1 MTMDADTAS
10 AAHAAC
16 KRYAARLPLAPDA
29 RQRLVA
35 AAAGAASV
43 QAALA
48 GMHEAL
54 AEEAA
59 AAHPAY
65 ASVGRRLQMAWS
77 EAPAADPPFVVRDAN
92 GRPRLATAPALQRTS
107 MVPDAWLGRPAGRLA
122 RWTRRAK
129 ERLFGRRGRL
139 ASSKAL
145 EPQAPP
151 AQPRPWKGAGRW
163 RRSLLTLLVAAQ
175 TVVASYY
182 MSVVL
187 PYHGTRP
194 LELAALIVYAL
205 LFAWI
210 SFGFWTAMMGFVS
223 LLAGRGRYD
232 LERETPSDQPLAP
245 EARTAVVMAI
255 CNEDVRR
262 VYAGLR
268 ATWESLAATDVAAH
282 FDLFI
287 LSDTSDPD
295 TRVAELVAWRQLCA
309 QVAGFGRI
317 FYRHRT
323 VRIKRKSG
331 NISDFCRR
339 WGSRY
344 RYMVVLDADSV
355 MSGHCL
361 KRLAQIMEAH
371 PGAGIVQTAP
381 RAAGRDTLYAR
392 FQQFATRVYGPVF
405 TAGLHFWQLGESHY
419 WGHNAIIRVAPF
431 IRHCALGRLPGRG
444 PLAGEILSHD
454 FVEAALMRRAGWG
467 VWIAYGLTGS
477 YEDMPPNLLD
487 ELKRDRRWCQGN
499 LMNFR
504 LFFSKGLQ
512 PAHRAI
518 FMIGVMAYLSA
529 PIWFAFLLLSTALLV
544 LTTLRPPQYFVQPYQ
559 LFPIWPQWHPGWA
572 VGLFTATVL
581 LLFLPKILAMLLHM
595 VKDARGF
602 GGPLRLL
609 ASTLLEFLFSA
620 VLAPIRML
628 FHTSFVILPFLGISL
643 QWKSP
648 QRGDAQTSWRMAL
661 RHHALGTL
669 LGTAWAAGVY
679 WVNPGYL
686 WWLAPIVGS
695 LIVSIPISVYSS
707 RTTLGRAARRK
718 ELLLIPEE
726 TNPPPELRA
735 TARYNAEADPLPGFA
750 SAVLDPAINALV
762 CAAGRPRPFHPM
774 SARQKRRLPA
784 LALQGLDALD
794 DADRNLLLN
803 DPLLLS
809 WLHQYAWAVP
819 EAAMGCIRGDCGR

>member
-1 MTMDADTAS
+1 MDAQTEP
-10 AAHAAC
+10 AAQAAC
-16 KRYAARLPLAPDA
+16 ERYAAQLPLAPA
-29 RQRLVA
+29 VRQRLVA
-35 AAAGAASV
+35 AGADASDARAGLARLHRVLAADASV
-43 QAALA
+43 P
-48 GMHEAL
+48 
-54 AEEAA
+54 
-59 AAHPAY
+59 AHPAY
-65 ASVGRRLQMAWS
+65 ASVGQRLQLAWGDATGG
-77 EAPAADPPFVVRDAN
+77 EAPFVIRDAS
-92 GRPRLATAPALQRTS
+92 GRPRVATAPALQRTS
-107 MVPDAWLGRPAGRLA
+107 MVPEAWSRGVVGRLT
-122 RWTRRAK
+122 RWMG
-129 ERLFGRRGRL
+129 ERLLGRRGRF
-139 ASSKAL
+139 ASSKAF
-145 EPQAPP
+145 EPDAPP
-151 AQPRPWKGAGRW
+151 QPRSWKAAGR
-163 RRSLLTLLVAAQ
+163 RRRGLLSLLVAVQ
-175 TVVASYY
+175 TAVASYY
-182 MSVVL
+182 MSVIL

-194 LELAALIVYAL
+194 LELAVVVVYAV

-223 LLAGRGRYD
+223 LLSGRDRYD
-232 LERETPSDQPLAP
+232 VERETPAGQPIGAD
-245 EARTAVVMAI
+245 ARTAVVMAI

-268 ATWESLAATDVAAH
+268 ATWESLAAVDDGRY

-295 TRVAELVAWRQLCA
+295 ARVAELAAWRQLCDR
-309 QVAGFGRI
+309 VDGWGRI

-355 MSGHCL
+355 MSGTCL
-361 KRLAQIMEAH
+361 KRLVQIMEAH

-467 VWIAYGLTGS
+467 VWIAYGLNGS

-529 PIWFAFLLLSTALLV
+529 PIWFLFLLLSTALLV
-544 LTTLRPPQYFVQPYQ
+544 QTTLAPPQYFVQPYQ
-559 LFPIWPQWHPGWA
+559 LFPIWPEWHPGWA
-572 VGLFTATVL
+572 VGLFSATVL
-581 LLFLPKILAMLLHM
+581 LLFLPKVLAMLLHG
-595 VKDARGF
+595 VKGARGF
-602 GGPLRLL
+602 GGAPRLL
-609 ASTLLEFLFSA
+609 LGTLLEFLFSA
-620 VLAPIRML
+620 LLAPIRML
-628 FHTSFVILPFLGISL
+628 FHTSFVILPFLGITL

-648 QRGDAQTSWRMAL
+648 QRGNAETSWRMAW
-661 RHHALGTL
+661 RHHALGTV

-686 WWLAPIVGS
+686 WWLAPIVFS
-695 LIVSIPISVYSS
+695 LVASIPISVCSS
-707 RTTLGRAARRK
+707 RTSLGRAARRLG
-718 ELLLIPEE
+718 LLVIPEE
-726 TNPPPELRA
+726 GDPPAELLD
-735 TARYNAEADPLPGFA
+735 TARYNAAQEPLADFA
-750 SAVLDPAINALV
+750 DAVLDPAINALV
-762 CAAGRPRPFHPM
+762 CATGRPRPFQPP
-774 SARQKRRLPA
+774 SAREKRWLPA
-784 LALQGLDALD
+784 VAVRGLDALD
-794 DADRNLLLN
+794 DVDRNLLLN

-809 WLHQYAWAVP
+809 RLHLHAWAVP
-819 EAAMGCIRGDCGR
+819 PGWIDRTGSG

>member
-1 MTMDADTAS
+1 MDTSAS
-10 AAHAAC
+10 RVAC
-16 KRYAARLPLAPDA
+16 ERYAARLPLPRAE
-29 RQRLVA
+29 RQRLVS
-35 AAAGAASV
+35 AGAAADDA
-43 QAALA
+43 QDRLQRLHRALA
-48 GMHEAL
+48 TDAGAT
-54 AEEAA
+54 AA
-59 AAHPAY
+59 PAFD
-65 ASVGRRLQMAWS
+65 SVGRRLQWAWGVPPGS
-77 EAPAADPPFVVRDAN
+77 AAPFVSHDVS
-92 GRPRLATAPALQRTS
+92 GHPRVATAPPLQRTS
-107 MVPDAWLGRPAGRLA
+107 MVPEAWPRGRA
-122 RWTRRAK
+122 
-129 ERLFGRRGRL
+129 ERLLRWLRERLLGRRGRL
-139 ASSKAL
+139 ASRKPL
-145 EPQAPP
+145 EPDAPP
-151 AQPRPWKGAGRW
+151 PRPRSWQGAGRW
-163 RRSLLTLLVAAQ
+163 RRGLLSLLVAVQ
-175 TVVASYY
+175 TAMASWT

-187 PYHGTRP
+187 PYHGTQP
-194 LELAALIVYAL
+194 LELVTLIVYAV

-210 SFGFWTAMMGFVS
+210 SFGFWTAIMGFVS
-223 LLAGRGRYD
+223 LLAVPGRYD
-232 LERETPSDQPLAP
+232 VLRQTPPDQPVGAD
-245 EARTAVVMAI
+245 ARTAVVMAI

-268 ATWESLAATDVAAH
+268 ATWESLAATDVAQH

-295 TRVAELVAWRQLCA
+295 ARVAELAAWRDLCA
-309 QVAGFGRI
+309 QVQGFGRI

-355 MSGHCL
+355 MSGACL
-361 KRLAQIMEAH
+361 KRLVQVMEAH
-371 PGAGIVQTAP
+371 PNAGIVQTAP
-381 RAAGRDTLYAR
+381 RAAGHDTLYAR
-392 FQQFATRVYGPVF
+392 FQQFASRVYGPVF

-431 IRHCALGRLPGRG
+431 ICHCALGRLPGRG

-454 FVEAALMRRAGWG
+454 FVEAALMRRAGWA
-467 VWIAYGLTGS
+467 VWIAHGLAGS

-529 PIWFAFLLLSTALLV
+529 PIWFLFLLLSTALLV
-544 LTTLRPPQYFVQPYQ
+544 QTTLQPPQYFTQPYQ

-581 LLFLPKILAMLLHM
+581 LLFLPKILAVLLLL
-595 VKDARGF
+595 VRGARGF
-602 GGPLRLL
+602 GGRLRLI

-620 VLAPIRML
+620 LLAPIRML
-628 FHTSFVILPFLGISL
+628 FHTSFVILPFLGITL

-648 QRGDAQTSWRMAL
+648 QRDNAQTSWRMAL

-669 LGTAWAAGVY
+669 LGCAWAAGVY

-707 RTTLGRAARRK
+707 RTSLGRAARRGG
-718 ELLLIPEE
+718 LLLIPEE
-726 TNPPPELRA
+726 AEPPPELRA
-735 TARYNAEADPLPGFA
+735 TARYNAATDRLPGFA
-750 SAVLDPAINALV
+750 DAVLDPALNALV
-762 CAAGRPRPFHPM
+762 CAVGRPRPLHPVGVHE
-774 SARQKRRLPA
+774 KRWA
-784 LALQGLDALD
+784 SVLAVQGLAALD
-794 DADRNLLLN
+794 DADRNRVLN

-809 WLHQYAWAVP
+809 RLHVQAWAALP
-819 EAAMGCIRGDCGR
+819 